1 MKGFRIVP
9 APRARDLSGEGARRY
24 GGRWNSPGVPMVY
37 TATSASLA
45 VLETLVHMGL
55 NVFPDDLV
63 LVTLEVPQDLVSA
76 LEPARLPEHWA
87 AYPAP
92 AAASEIGD
100 LWAREEQSVGL
111 LVPSAILPQENN
123 LLINPCHARAD
134 LLEIVDILPYRVDR
148 RLLRPQ

>member
-1 MKGFRIVP
+1 MKGYRIVP
-9 APRARDLSGEGARRY
+9 VPRARDLSGEGARRY

-63 LVTLEVPQDLVSA
+63 LVTLEVPQDLVST
-76 LEPARLPEHWA
+76 LEPDRLPEHWA

-92 AAASEIGD
+92 AAANEIGD
-100 LWAREEQSVGL
+100 LWVHEERSVGL
-111 LVPSAILPQENN
+111 LVPSAILPQESN
-123 LLINPCHARAD
+123 LLINPRHARAD
-134 LLEIVDILPYRVDR
+134 LVEIVDILPYRVDR
-148 RLLRPQ
+148 RLLKPQ

>member
-55 NVFPDDLV
+55 NVLPEDLV
-63 LVTLEVPQDLVSA
+63 LVTLEVPGDLVST
-76 LEPARLPEHWA
+76 LEPDRLPEHWA
-87 AYPAP
+87 DYPAP
-92 AAASEIGD
+92 AAANEIGA
-100 LWAREEQSVGL
+100 LWVREERSVGL

-123 LLINPCHARAD
+123 LLINPRHAGAD
-134 LLEIVDILPYRVDR
+134 LVEIVDILPYRVDR
-148 RLLRPQ
+148 RLLKPQ